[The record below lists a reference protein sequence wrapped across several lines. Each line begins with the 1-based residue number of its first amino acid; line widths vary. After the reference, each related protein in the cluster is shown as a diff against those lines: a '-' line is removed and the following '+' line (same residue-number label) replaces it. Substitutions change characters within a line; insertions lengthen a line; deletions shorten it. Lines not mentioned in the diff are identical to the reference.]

1 MEKLYQRGI
10 NPHAPHL
17 TLTSSLDIFAG
28 DNMKKLF
35 LSLGLALSL
44 TGFAQAK
51 TPPEVLK
58 SYKAYKTAI
67 KEKNSKEASEQAYSA
82 WQKAE
87 ELIGDS
93 RVTGDLADNFARSV
107 SVPIDGRF
115 RVK

>member
-1 MEKLYQRGI
+1 
-10 NPHAPHL
+10 
-17 TLTSSLDIFAG
+17 
-28 DNMKKLF
+28 MKKLF

-67 KEKNSKEASEQAYSA
+67 KEKNSKEASEQAYRA